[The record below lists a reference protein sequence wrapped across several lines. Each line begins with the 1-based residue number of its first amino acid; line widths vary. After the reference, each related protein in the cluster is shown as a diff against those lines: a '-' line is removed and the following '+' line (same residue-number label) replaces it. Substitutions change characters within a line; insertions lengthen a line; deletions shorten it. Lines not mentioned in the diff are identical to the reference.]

1 MKKGKMKMRWDARGF
16 GLERGGLRE
25 TKEER
30 NSLPSVSDHAVS
42 LPSV

>member
-16 GLERGGLRE
+16 ELERGGE

-30 NSLPSVSDHAVS
+30 KKLSALCF
-42 LPSV
+42 